1 MTRAGIDF
9 YFYESEIHADR
20 AARSMHEGINST
32 IILRRLLV
40 QGHRSCKK
48 WKHPLL
54 FQTFCIMERM

>member
-9 YFYESEIHADR
+9 YLYESEIHADR
-20 AARSMHEGINST
+20 AARSMHEGINSI

-40 QGHRSCKK
+40 QGHRLYKK